1 MKRLSILF
9 VFALIVSM
17 PFISSAADK
26 SIKHEM
32 FKADLSGLST
42 PPVATAAT
50 GEAVFDFEKAVTG
63 AGPGGLSSPD
73 AMSSTG
79 TSEPGNDL
87 GMSGPGQGYG
97 QDQNRSY
104 SGIIDKDKRFDESGA
119 GAGGVSTKGDR
130 LDYTLNVK
138 DIKNVTAAHL
148 HMGKGI
154 ASEGPVVAPLYLGP
168 KRAGEF
174 SGVLASGSITDKDL
188 TGPLAGKTVDDLAR
202 LIKSGDVYVNVHT
215 DKHPAGEISGVVK
228 PIS

>member
-1 MKRLSILF
+1 MKRLSIVF
-9 VFALIVSM
+9 TFALIMAVA
-17 PFISSAADK
+17 FISSAADK

-42 PPVATAAT
+42 PPVATTAT
-50 GEAVFDFEKAVTG
+50 GEAVFDLEKRVTG
-63 AGPGGLSSPD
+63 AGPGG
-73 AMSSTG
+73 MSSTG
-79 TSEPGNDL
+79 TSEPGDDT
-87 GMSGPGQGYG
+87 GMAGPGQGYG
-97 QDQNRSY
+97 QDQNQSY
-104 SGIIDKDKRFDESGA
+104 SGIINKDKRFDESGA
-119 GAGGVSTKGDR
+119 GAGGAGIKGDR

-154 ASEGPVVAPLYLGP
+154 SSEGPVVAPLYLGP
-168 KRAGEF
+168 KQSGEF
-174 SGVLASGSITDKDL
+174 SGLLAQGTITDKDL

-215 DKHPAGEISGVVK
+215 DQHPAGEISGTVK